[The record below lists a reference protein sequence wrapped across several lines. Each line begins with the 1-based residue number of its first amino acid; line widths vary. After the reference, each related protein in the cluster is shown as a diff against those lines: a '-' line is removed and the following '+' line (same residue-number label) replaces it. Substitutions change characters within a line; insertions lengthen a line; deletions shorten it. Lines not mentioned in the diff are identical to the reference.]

1 MLLAELLAAVPQ
13 LACSAGDR
21 EETVESNLLRLFA
34 AENVNRKHID
44 M

>member
-1 MLLAELLAAVPQ
+1 MLLAELLAVPQ